1 MRENGFVPVKAVQG
15 KTKVEGKADF
25 TKHMIRFRQ
34 AGEVVQ
40 ARRIGGLY
48 PEVVIVNSHDG
59 TSAYKGMAGLLR
71 LVCLNGMLTSDREV
85 TSFTVPHKGDI
96 VGKVIEGS
104 FEVIEQAR
112 LAMKTA
118 DNWAGV
124 TPNRDERQIM
134 AEAAHMLRFGD
145 SEGNVTT
152 PIQPAA
158 LLAPRRREDT
168 EATLWNTHNVIQE
181 NAIRGGLTAMGRD
194 TNNRPRRT
202 TTRPVTGID
211 GDVKINRALWLI
223 SERMAELKAA

>member
-1 MRENGFVPVKAVQG
+1 
-15 KTKVEGKADF
+15 
-25 TKHMIRFRQ
+25 
-34 AGEVVQ
+34 
-40 ARRIGGLY
+40 
-48 PEVVIVNSHDG
+48 
-59 TSAYKGMAGLLR
+59 
-71 LVCLNGMLTSDREV
+71 V
-85 TSFTVPHKGDI
+85 T
-96 VGKVIEGS
+96 
-104 FEVIEQAR
+104 
-112 LAMKTA
+112 L
-118 DNWAGV
+118 
-124 TPNRDERQIM
+124 NRDERQIM